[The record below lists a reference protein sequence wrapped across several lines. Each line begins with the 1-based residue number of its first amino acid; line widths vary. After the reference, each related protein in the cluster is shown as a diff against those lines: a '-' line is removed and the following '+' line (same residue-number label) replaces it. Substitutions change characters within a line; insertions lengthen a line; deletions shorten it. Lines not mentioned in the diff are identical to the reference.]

1 MAPAKAQES
10 VALRITLVPHEF
22 SGRHSDLRHS
32 RKTPLDR
39 ASLSVTKPEMPLA
52 MSEQLEKPQKFPPF
66 SRALQLSCL
75 SFTQRQKFSAWSSG
89 SLRAGGH

>member
-22 SGRHSDLRHS
+22 QGGIPICVTPA
-32 RKTPLDR
+32 KTPLDR
-39 ASLSVTKPEMPLA
+39 ASLSVAKPGMPLD
-52 MSEQLEKPQKFPPF
+52 MSEQIDKPQ
-66 SRALQLSCL
+66 SSLLSAELYSCCL